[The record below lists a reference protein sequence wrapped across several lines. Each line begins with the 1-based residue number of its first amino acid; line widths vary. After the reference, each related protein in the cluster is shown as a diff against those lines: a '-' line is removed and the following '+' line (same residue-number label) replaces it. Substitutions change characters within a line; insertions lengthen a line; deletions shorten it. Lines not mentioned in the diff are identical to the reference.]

1 MDLKKI
7 SNLIKS
13 KRKELGITQEELA
26 NKLFVTEKAV
36 SRWETGRGTPDISLL
51 IPLAKE
57 LQIDVSE
64 LLSGETKE
72 KNNIESVIEYNNQI
86 RKEKHNKYF
95 MFTIVSYVISIMI
108 FLFYLR
114 FDYDPN
120 IELNYFIRLTYTVI
134 SSIFIIIGNK
144 IYSNYYVEKIE
155 DKKKISTISKV
166 IIFIYYVIMLIN
178 MSFLA
183 RYRTMTGVNLIPFKT
198 INETL
203 KSSSLYYLIINT
215 LGNIFIFIPFEYFFI
230 EFTKNKRMI
239 INLIFIIT
247 ACTSIEIIQYVFKVG
262 VLDIDDI
269 ILSTLGMFIFYILYT
284 KKHLK

>member
-239 INLIFIIT
+239 INLIFIII

>member
-1 MDLKKI
+1 MNLNKI

-95 MFTIVSYVISIMI
+95 IFTIVSYVISILI

-120 IELNYFIRLTYTVI
+120 IELNYFIRLTYIVI

-230 EFTKNKRMI
+230 EFTKNKRLI
-239 INLIFIIT
+239 INLLFIII
-247 ACTSIEIIQYVFKVG
+247 ACMSIEIIQYVFKVG

-269 ILSTLGMFIFYILYT
+269 ILSTLGMFTFYILYT
-284 KKHLK
+284 KKHLN

>member
-95 MFTIVSYVISIMI
+95 MFTIVSYVISILI

-155 DKKKISTISKV
+155 DKKRISTISKV

-203 KSSSLYYLIINT
+203 KNNSLYYIIINT

-230 EFTKNKRMI
+230 EFTKNKRII
-239 INLIFIIT
+239 INLLFIII
-247 ACTSIEIIQYVFKVG
+247 ACMSIEIIQYVFKVG

-269 ILSTLGMFIFYILYT
+269 ILSTLGMFTFYILYT
-284 KKHLK
+284 KKHLN

>member
-13 KRKELGITQEELA
+13 KRKELDITQEELA

-95 MFTIVSYVISIMI
+95 MFTIVSYVISILI

-155 DKKKISTISKV
+155 DKKRISTISKV

-203 KSSSLYYLIINT
+203 KNNSLYYIIINT

-230 EFTKNKRMI
+230 EFTKNKRII
-239 INLIFIIT
+239 INLLFIII
-247 ACTSIEIIQYVFKVG
+247 ACMSIEIIQYVFKVG

-269 ILSTLGMFIFYILYT
+269 ILSTLGMFTFYILYT
-284 KKHLK
+284 KKHLN

>member
-26 NKLFVTEKAV
+26 DKLFVTEKAV

-86 RKEKHNKYF
+86 KKEKHNKYF
-95 MFTIVSYVISIMI
+95 MFTIVSYVISILI
-108 FLFYLR
+108 FIFYLR

-183 RYRTMTGVNLIPFKT
+183 RYRTLTGVNLIPFKT
-198 INETL
+198 ISETL
-203 KSSSLYYLIINT
+203 KNSSLYYIIINT

-239 INLIFIIT
+239 INLLFIII

-269 ILSTLGMFIFYILYT
+269 ILSTLGMFTFYILYT
-284 KKHLK
+284 KKHLN